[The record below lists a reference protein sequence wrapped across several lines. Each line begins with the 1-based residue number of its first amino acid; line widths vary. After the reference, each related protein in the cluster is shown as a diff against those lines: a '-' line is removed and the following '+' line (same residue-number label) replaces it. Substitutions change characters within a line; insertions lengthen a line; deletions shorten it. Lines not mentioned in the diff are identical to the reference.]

1 MYSPPLSWI
10 LPRRLESIPWTA
22 IFFGRRGRAHPRK
35 LRSEPLRTLVA
46 AKASLFPALLRVRD
60 RALCVQDH
68 STQLVSKQLKLTYPH
83 TWTVYIAHLLA
94 IRRKGHRVNG
104 QAFKINVNSQSSFA
118 HLCSQ
123 LTSHRYHHDFS
134 SKNKERF

>member
-1 MYSPPLSWI
+1 LDDVDEP
-10 LPRRLESIPWTA
+10 IP
-22 IFFGRRGRAHPRK
+22 K
-35 LRSEPLRTLVA
+35 LRSRPLRTLVA
-46 AKASLFPALLRVRD
+46 AKASLFPALLRARD

-104 QAFKINVNSQSSFA
+104 QAFKIQEK
-118 HLCSQ
+118 LI
-123 LTSHRYHHDFS
+123 LSHRLPIYVPNCQVIGTTTTS
-134 SKNKERF
+134 ASRNASKTSVDILKYFLSQKL